1 MRRPGYG
8 SRATSARVLT
18 STCRLIPMAMIRLAA
33 ISVILALACLLPV
46 GLFADEPPEQEND
59 GVSFSGKK
67 NSAISQLL
75 LDSINEAGGT
85 GTQQLAVTRDSVIRN
100 QGKDGRSAA
109 TDSGEPVNGE
119 ELLSNASKNDLEA
132 SQTIGD
138 LVRFDRSGNIEV
150 YIHLKSTDERSLQQ
164 VRDAVERVEIDG
176 AEWGII
182 QAWVDPDTLETVANL
197 SAVRKITPPDYS
209 YTKRGSTL
217 TEGDAVHRANLVRAF
232 SGLTG
237 KGVKVGVISDGADA
251 WTTAWAS
258 GDLPSKI
265 EINPNQDSEGH
276 EGTALLEIVHDI
288 APDAELAFSGSESSL
303 GMVQAI
309 LWLANDA
316 FEGEGADVIVD
327 DLGYYFEPF
336 FEDGIVAQAAAD
348 AVASGVVFVSAA
360 GNYAQEHYEGDFV
373 DAGDGFHAFDG
384 STDIAMRLNFF
395 FLTSMILQWND
406 QFGASNNDY
415 DLYVCR
421 AGIRPTF
428 FNLGNGLC
436 YGSTDPQNGDDDPL
450 EAVVLFGAGEVDVYI
465 KKFRTTDQ
473 NRRLELFF
481 FGSVPREYSVKEGGI
496 VHHVAVPGVLAVGAV
511 NEDDPGNDD
520 LESFSDQGPS
530 RIYYPTV
537 ETRLKP
543 DVVASDG
550 VSVTG
555 SGGFPSHFF
564 GTSAA
569 APHVAG
575 IAALLV
581 EAQRLA
587 DPTMTKK
594 EVADAVT
601 QRIRDTA
608 IDLGDRGHD
617 NKFGHGRAD
626 ALVGVKSLDQLS
638 GVTFTVNSTGDGT
651 DRNTGDG
658 VCDDGSGNCTLRAA
672 IQEANR
678 TNGSFI
684 QFDISGSGVLTI
696 QPASALPTIARTVFI
711 DGFSQPGASANNY
724 RIQLD
729 GTNAGTNAAGLK
741 MTGTESWVRG
751 LVINRFQGNGIVLQW
766 PGVKQVIE
774 ENRIGTNVLGTGD
787 LGNSKAGI
795 LVSGADGVRL
805 WGNLISGNDSHGVEI
820 LSGADDTIIDGNII
834 GADASGAAD
843 LGNTGSGVHISGS
856 DAAISNN
863 VIAGNDSHGISINGS
878 GATDNRLE
886 DNYIGTN
893 ESAISI
899 GNSGSGVH
907 ISRGANDNTV
917 EKNTIAHNSSDG
929 VTVISSSSTG
939 NTVWENSEYSNGGL
953 GIDLN
958 DDGVTAN
965 DDRDLDSGP
974 NNLQNYAVLTSAGLS
989 SDAGSIGFKLY
1000 VARDNIYTVDF
1011 YSSDSCD
1018 GSGNGEGKDW
1028 LGFARVVPATYGDRH
1043 FVVNTLRGTLNQYD
1057 SPSGRY
1063 ITTTVTVD
1071 GSTSEFSPCIQSI
1084 ALPRLILSQDSIE
1097 MEEDGTTNTTYT
1109 VRLASRPSHDATVGL
1124 TIEGDEVVTA
1134 TPDTLTF
1141 TTGNWANTQTVMVT
1155 AVSDDDPEDE
1165 FTVIQHNLTIDN
1177 KQYVSEWL
1185 AVEVQ
1190 DDDVPGVTLAD
1201 DGTVSVTGSVRMRE
1215 GDTVTYPVVLT
1226 EQPDD
1231 DVRINSYTSSSSA
1244 LQVLPY
1250 SMTFTKD
1257 NYDTSQQITLTA
1269 LTDRDAAD
1277 ELVTVYHEIEIG
1289 GKYYV
1294 VARVRALITD
1304 SVFPRLAPSQRSIGV
1319 NEGETATYTIV
1330 PASEPSR
1337 SLTIT
1342 PKSTDADSVTVSPS
1356 SLTFTV
1362 GTNGNWQTPQTVTVT
1377 GVKDSDEFDDVATI
1391 RHLSTYAGTEYRL
1404 GSGVE
1409 VTVADG
1415 NRVPFFEEGLKTTR
1429 SVPENSGM
1437 GTAVGEP
1444 VSATDLNND
1453 TLTYKIGDQQGGSYT
1468 VDVGTGQIR
1477 LGSGVNL
1484 NYETPTV
1491 QGVKLTV
1498 QDPDGLMDTIEVE
1511 ILIADVNEP
1520 PVVRGNDVLRF
1531 RENHTGLIA
1540 RYTASDPERDSF
1552 TWSVGEG
1559 DGSFFSIDSRGY
1571 LTFND
1576 PPDYENPIDSDSD
1589 NVYNFS
1595 IRAFDGRHYGYLA
1608 LTVTVENVNEPPA
1621 VTGTDTLTYRENGTA
1636 SVHTFRAVDPERS
1649 DITWSLSG
1657 PDDDDFTISKTGVL
1671 SFANPP
1677 DYENPTD
1684 SGRDN
1689 VYEVTVVARDDAF
1702 NPGTLKVTIT
1712 VAVGTDSTVG
1722 DQYDANNNGVIDKTE
1737 VIAAFRDYVRGQI
1750 DKVQII
1756 EIFRLYVGG

>member
-1 MRRPGYG
+1 MHRNKRLDWRRPGSG
-8 SRATSARVLT
+8 SRAASARFLVLT
-18 STCRLIPMAMIRLAA
+18 GRPIPIAMARLAA
-33 ISVILALACLLPV
+33 ITVILALACLLPV
-46 GLFADEPPEQEND
+46 GLLADGLPEQGND

-67 NSAISQLL
+67 DSVISQLL
-75 LDSINEAGGT
+75 LDSIDESGGAW
-85 GTQQLAVTRDSVIRN
+85 TQQAAVTRDNVARS
-100 QGKDGRSAA
+100 QGKDGGAA
-109 TDSGEPVNGE
+109 ADSGEPVDGA
-119 ELLSNASKNDLEA
+119 ELLSNVSKKDLEA
-132 SQTIGD
+132 FQTVGD

-150 YIHLKSTDERSLQQ
+150 YIHLNSTDERSLQQ

-176 AEWGII
+176 TEWGIV
-182 QAWVDPDTLETVANL
+182 QAWVDPYNLNNLANL
-197 SAVRKITPPDYS
+197 DAIKRITPPDYG

-251 WTTAWAS
+251 WITAWAR
-258 GDLPSKI
+258 GDLPSRI
-265 EINPNQDSEGH
+265 EFNPNQDSEGH

-288 APDAELAFSGSESSL
+288 APDADLAFSGSESSL
-303 GMVQAI
+303 GMAQAI

-327 DLGYYFEPF
+327 DLGYYFQPF
-336 FEDGIVAQAAAD
+336 FEDGTIAQAAAD

-360 GNYAQEHYEGDFV
+360 GNHAQRHYEGDFV
-373 DAGDGFHAFDG
+373 DDGDGFHAFDG
-384 STDIAMRLNFF
+384 STDIAMRLRSLSGAFI
-395 FLTSMILQWND
+395 ILQWND
-406 QFGASNNDY
+406 QFGASGNDY

-421 AGIRPTF
+421 AGMRPTF
-428 FNLGNGLC
+428 FNLENGLC
-436 YGSTDPQNGDDDPL
+436 EGSANPQNGDDDPL
-450 EAVVLFGAGEVDVYI
+450 EAVSLFGEDEVDVYI

-473 NRRLELFF
+473 DRRLEMFF
-481 FGSVPREYSVKEGGI
+481 FGSVHREYGVKEGGI

-575 IAALLV
+575 IAAILV

-594 EVADAVT
+594 EAADAVT

-626 ALVGVKSLDQLS
+626 ALAGVKSLDQLS
-638 GVTFTVNSTGDGT
+638 GATFTVNSVGDGA

-672 IQEANR
+672 IQEANW

-684 QFDISGSGVLTI
+684 EFDIRGSGTLTI

-729 GTNAGTNAAGLK
+729 GTNAGTNTDGLK
-741 MTGTESWVRG
+741 MTGSESWVRG

-766 PGVKQVIE
+766 PSGKQVIE

-787 LGNSKAGI
+787 LGNNKAGI

-820 LSGADDTIIDGNII
+820 LSGAGDTKIDGNIV
-834 GADASGAAD
+834 GSDASGATD
-843 LGNTGSGVHISGS
+843 LGNTGSGIQISGS

-863 VIAGNDSHGISINGS
+863 VIAGNDSHGVSINGS

-907 ISRGANDNTV
+907 IGRGANDNTI
-917 EKNTIAHNSSDG
+917 EKNTIAYNSSDG

-965 DDRDLDSGP
+965 DDRDFDSGP

-989 SDAGSIGFKLY
+989 SDAGSIGFKLH
-1000 VARDNIYTVDF
+1000 VARENVYTVDF

-1043 FVVNTLRGTLNQYD
+1043 FVVNTFNGTLNHYNP
-1057 SPSGRY
+1057 PSGRY
-1063 ITTTVTVD
+1063 ITATVTVD

-1097 MEEDGTTNTTYT
+1097 MEEDGTTSTTYT
-1109 VRLASRPSHDATVGL
+1109 VRMASRPSHDAAVDL

-1134 TPDTLTF
+1134 SPDTLTF
-1141 TTGNWANTQTVMVT
+1141 PTGNWASTQTVTVT
-1155 AVSDDDPEDE
+1155 AVSDDDLEDE
-1165 FTVIQHNLTIDN
+1165 FTVIQHKLTIDN

-1185 AVEVQ
+1185 PVEVQ

-1201 DGTVSVTGSVRMRE
+1201 DGTVSVTGSVKMAE
-1215 GDTVTYPVVLT
+1215 GDTATYSVVLT
-1226 EQPDD
+1226 
-1231 DVRINSYTSSSSA
+1231 RNRTMTSGS
-1244 LQVLPY
+1244 
-1250 SMTFTKD
+1250 
-1257 NYDTSQQITLTA
+1257 IHTA
-1269 LTDRDAAD
+1269 A
-1277 ELVTVYHEIEIG
+1277 
-1289 GKYYV
+1289 
-1294 VARVRALITD
+1294 
-1304 SVFPRLAPSQRSIGV
+1304 
-1319 NEGETATYTIV
+1319 V
-1330 PASEPSR
+1330 PARCR
-1337 SLTIT
+1337 SCRT
-1342 PKSTDADSVTVSPS
+1342 P
-1356 SLTFTV
+1356 
-1362 GTNGNWQTPQTVTVT
+1362 
-1377 GVKDSDEFDDVATI
+1377 
-1391 RHLSTYAGTEYRL
+1391 
-1404 GSGVE
+1404 
-1409 VTVADG
+1409 
-1415 NRVPFFEEGLKTTR
+1415 
-1429 SVPENSGM
+1429 
-1437 GTAVGEP
+1437 
-1444 VSATDLNND
+1444 
-1453 TLTYKIGDQQGGSYT
+1453 
-1468 VDVGTGQIR
+1468 
-1477 LGSGVNL
+1477 
-1484 NYETPTV
+1484 
-1491 QGVKLTV
+1491 
-1498 QDPDGLMDTIEVE
+1498 
-1511 ILIADVNEP
+1511 
-1520 PVVRGNDVLRF
+1520 
-1531 RENHTGLIA
+1531 
-1540 RYTASDPERDSF
+1540 
-1552 TWSVGEG
+1552 
-1559 DGSFFSIDSRGY
+1559 
-1571 LTFND
+1571 
-1576 PPDYENPIDSDSD
+1576 
-1589 NVYNFS
+1589 
-1595 IRAFDGRHYGYLA
+1595 
-1608 LTVTVENVNEPPA
+1608 
-1621 VTGTDTLTYRENGTA
+1621 
-1636 SVHTFRAVDPERS
+1636 
-1649 DITWSLSG
+1649 
-1657 PDDDDFTISKTGVL
+1657 
-1671 SFANPP
+1671 
-1677 DYENPTD
+1677 
-1684 SGRDN
+1684 
-1689 VYEVTVVARDDAF
+1689 
-1702 NPGTLKVTIT
+1702 
-1712 VAVGTDSTVG
+1712 
-1722 DQYDANNNGVIDKTE
+1722 
-1737 VIAAFRDYVRGQI
+1737 
-1750 DKVQII
+1750 
-1756 EIFRLYVGG
+1756 

>member
-8 SRATSARVLT
+8 SRATSVRVLT
-18 STCRLIPMAMIRLAA
+18 STCRLIPMTMARLAA
-33 ISVILALACLLPV
+33 ITVILALVCLLPV
-46 GLFADEPPEQEND
+46 GLLADGSPEQENY
-59 GVSFSGKK
+59 GVSFSDKSDSG
-67 NSAISQLL
+67 ISQLL
-75 LDSINEAGGT
+75 IDSINEAGGT

-237 KGVKVGVISDGADA
+237 KGVKVGVISDGVDA
-251 WTTAWAS
+251 WPTAWSS

-265 EINPNQDSEGH
+265 EINPNQDSDGH

-360 GNYAQEHYEGDFV
+360 GNHAREHYEGDFV

-428 FNLGNGLC
+428 FNLENGLC

-450 EAVVLFGAGEVDVYI
+450 EVVSLFGAGEVDVYI

-555 SGGFPSHFF
+555 SGGFSNHFL

-587 DPTMTKK
+587 NPSMTKK
-594 EVADAVT
+594 EVADTVT
-601 QRIRDTA
+601 QQIRDTA
-608 IDLGDRGHD
+608 IDLGDPGHD

-626 ALVGVKSLDQLS
+626 ALAGVKSLDQLS
-638 GVTFTVNSTGDGT
+638 GVTFTVNSTGDGA
-651 DRNTGDG
+651 DSNTSDG

-672 IQEANR
+672 IQEANL

-684 QFDISGSGVLTI
+684 EFDITGSGTLTI
-696 QPASALPTIARTVFI
+696 RPASALPTIARTVFI
-711 DGFSQPGASANNY
+711 DGFSQPGASASNY

-729 GTNAGTNAAGLK
+729 GTNAGINADGLK
-741 MTGTESWVRG
+741 ITGAESWVRG

-766 PGVKQVIE
+766 PGGKQFIE
-774 ENRIGTNVLGTGD
+774 KNRIGTNVLGTGD
-787 LGNSKAGI
+787 LGNGKAGI

-805 WGNLISGNDSHGVEI
+805 WGNLISGNDSHGTEI
-820 LSGADDTIIDGNII
+820 LSGADDTIIDGNIV
-834 GADASGAAD
+834 GPDASGATD
-843 LGNTGSGVHISGS
+843 LGNTGSGIHISGS
-856 DAAISNN
+856 NVAISNN
-863 VIAGNDSHGISINGS
+863 VISGNDSHGVSINGS

-886 DNYIGTN
+886 DNYIGTS

-907 ISRGANDNTV
+907 IGRGASDNAI
-917 EKNTIAHNSSDG
+917 EKNTVAHNGNDG

-939 NTVWENSEYSNGGL
+939 NTVWENSMYSNGGL
-953 GIDLN
+953 SIDLN

-989 SDAGSIGFKLY
+989 SDAGSIGFELY
-1000 VARDNIYTVDF
+1000 VSRDNVYTVDF
-1011 YSSDSCD
+1011 YASDSCD
-1018 GSGNGEGKDW
+1018 GSGNGEGKEW
-1028 LGFARVVPATYGDRH
+1028 IGFARVVSATYGDRH
-1043 FVVNTLRGTLNQYD
+1043 FLANSFRGTLNQYD
-1057 SPSGRY
+1057 PPSGRY
-1063 ITTTVTVD
+1063 ITATVTVD

-1097 MEEDGTTNTTYT
+1097 MTEDGSTATTYT
-1109 VRLASRPSHDATVGL
+1109 VKLSSRPSHDATVNL

-1134 TPDTLTF
+1134 SPDTLTF
-1141 TTGNWANTQTVMVT
+1141 TIGNWASTQTVTVT

-1165 FTVIQHNLTIDN
+1165 FTVIRHVLTIDD

-1185 AVEVQ
+1185 PVEVQ

-1201 DGTVSVTGSVRMRE
+1201 DGTVLVIGSVRMAE
-1215 GDTVTYPVVLT
+1215 GDTATYSVVLT
-1226 EQPDD
+1226 EEPDD
-1231 DVRINSYTSSSSA
+1231 DVRVNSYSSSSSA

-1250 SMTFTKD
+1250 SLTFTKD

-1269 LTDRDAAD
+1269 WTDRDAAD
-1277 ELVTVYHEIEIG
+1277 ELVTVYHEIEVG
-1289 GKYYV
+1289 GQYYV
-1294 VARVRALITD
+1294 VARVRAFITD
-1304 SVFPRLAPSQRSIGV
+1304 SVFPRLVLSQESISV
-1319 NEGETATYTIV
+1319 NEGETTTYMIV
-1330 PASEPSR
+1330 PESEPSR
-1337 SLTIT
+1337 SFTIT
-1342 PKSTDADSVTVSPS
+1342 PMSTDTDSVTVSPS
-1356 SLTFTV
+1356 SLRFTV
-1362 GTNGNWQTPQTVTVT
+1362 GTNGNWHTPQTVTVT
-1377 GVKDSDEFDDVATI
+1377 GVKDNDEFDDIATI
-1391 RHLSTYAGTEYRL
+1391 RHLSTYAGTGYRL

-1415 NRVPFFEEGLKTTR
+1415 NRAPFFEEGLKTTR
-1429 SVPENSGM
+1429 SVPENSGQ
-1437 GTAVGEP
+1437 GTAVGDP

-1453 TLTYKIGDQQGGSYT
+1453 TLTYKIEIQQGGPYT

-1477 LGSGVNL
+1477 LATGVNL
-1484 NYETPTV
+1484 NYETPTA
-1491 QGVKLTV
+1491 QEVKLTV

-1531 RENHTGLIA
+1531 RENHTGRIA
-1540 RYTASDPERDSF
+1540 LYTASDPERDSF
-1552 TWSVGEG
+1552 TWSVGEK
-1559 DGSFFSIDSRGY
+1559 DGSLFSIDSRGY
-1571 LTFND
+1571 LAFKD
-1576 PPDYENPIDSDSD
+1576 PPDYENPADSDSD

-1595 IRAFDGRHYGYLA
+1595 VRAFDGRHYGYLA
-1608 LTVTVENVNEPPA
+1608 VTVTVENVNEPPV
-1621 VTGTDTLTYRENGTA
+1621 VTGPDTFTYRENGA

-1649 DITWSLSG
+1649 HIIWSLSG
-1657 PDDDDFTISKTGVL
+1657 PDNHEFTISETGVL
-1671 SFANPP
+1671 SFTNPP

-1689 VYEVTVVARDDAF
+1689 VYKVTVVARDDAF
-1702 NPGTLKVTIT
+1702 NFGTLNVTIT
-1712 VAVGTDSTVG
+1712 VTVGTDSTVG
-1722 DQYDANNNGVIDKTE
+1722 DQYDVNNNGVIDKAE
-1737 VIAAFRDYVRGQI
+1737 VIAAFRDYVNGKS
-1750 DKVQII
+1750 DKAQII
-1756 EIFRLYVGG
+1756 EIFRLYVTG